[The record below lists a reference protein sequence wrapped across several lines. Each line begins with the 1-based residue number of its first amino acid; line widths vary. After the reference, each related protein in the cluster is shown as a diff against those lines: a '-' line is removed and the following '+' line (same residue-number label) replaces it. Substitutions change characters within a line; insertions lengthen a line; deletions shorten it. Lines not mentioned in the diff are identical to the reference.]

1 MLKNQLKFKKIFLV
15 TGRTDLRNG
24 ISGLSTLVRL
34 KFGKDP
40 LEEETLFLFCGNDR
54 RTVKGLTWD
63 GTGYVLITKK
73 LSMGHF
79 QWPRNSSEA
88 KSLTQEE
95 FNRLMDGFSIVS
107 TIPRREEH
115 PAVITRYPTRKAG

>member
-1 MLKNQLKFKKIFLV
+1 MLKNQLHFKKIYLV

-24 ISGLSTLVRL
+24 IQGLAALVRL

-54 RTVKGLTWD
+54 KTVKGLVWD
-63 GTGYVLITKK
+63 SNGYVLITKK
-73 LSMGHF
+73 LSCGHF

-88 KSLTQEE
+88 KALTQDE
-95 FNRLMDGFSIVS
+95 FDRLMDGFSLVS
-107 TIPRREEH
+107 TIPRRVSEGNEV
-115 PAVITRYPTRKAG
+115 A